1 MGIIEALKKAKASMQ
16 KVGDKI
22 KADMKVISN
31 WFKEHFTKEKMDQFI
46 GKIKEVVQKVIN
58 LIPDDTKEEIKEKG
72 KERAQDAMDELEKA
86 ISEQIDKAIDRLNE
100 LISGKTDE
108 KLLHEEVMKYIRQ
121 H

>member
-1 MGIIEALKKAKASMQ
+1 MGITKKKTLSATNKL
-16 KVGDKI
+16 
-22 KADMKVISN
+22 N
-31 WFKEHFTKEKMDQFI
+31 LDQFI

-58 LIPDDTKEEIKEKG
+58 LIPDDTKEEIIQTFDEIVDEIKEKIKEKG
-72 KERAQDAMDELEKA
+72 KEMAQDAMDELEKA